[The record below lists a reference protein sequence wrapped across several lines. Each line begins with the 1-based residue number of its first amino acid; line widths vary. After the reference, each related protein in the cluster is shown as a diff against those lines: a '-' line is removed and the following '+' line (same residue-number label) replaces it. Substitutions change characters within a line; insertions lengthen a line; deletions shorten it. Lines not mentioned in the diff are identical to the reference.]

1 MVVKEAWEIDSDEQ
15 SQVYVIS
22 GLVDRGE
29 DLVADGPLYV
39 LSYFV
44 QGMSELQKKTSTTR
58 AVLGQRG
65 SRSREQKDVAGV
77 CKVCPASTAATP
89 PHPAPTH

>member
-1 MVVKEAWEIDSDEQ
+1 MDVKEAWEIDSDEQ

-58 AVLGQRG
+58 AVLGQMGEPEQRAEG
-65 SRSREQKDVAGV
+65 CSRRV
-77 CKVCPASTAATP
+77 
-89 PHPAPTH
+89 

>member
-1 MVVKEAWEIDSDEQ
+1 MDVKEAWEIDSDEQ

-29 DLVADGPLYV
+29 DIVADGPLYV

-44 QGMSELQKKTSTTR
+44 QGMSELQKKTSTTS
-58 AVLGQRG
+58 AVLGEREAG
-65 SRSREQKDVAGV
+65 AKSRRM
-77 CKVCPASTAATP
+77 
-89 PHPAPTH
+89 